1 MAKLIFKGDCYI
13 GDGIVARTGD
23 TIRVSEEK
31 AEQLLRDFPD
41 EWERAET
48 RRSDPEK
55 VLKSPK
61 NKAQK
66 PGRKKQRQES
76 TDYAD

>member
-13 GDGIVARTGD
+13 GDGIVARNGD
-23 TIRVSEEK
+23 TIRVPEKK
-31 AEQLLRDFPD
+31 AEQLLRDFAD

-48 RRSDPEK
+48 RRTDPEK
-55 VLKSPK
+55 ALKSPK

>member
-13 GDGIVARTGD
+13 GDGVVACNGD

-41 EWERAET
+41 EWELAGTPRAA
-48 RRSDPEK
+48 PEK
-55 VLKSPK
+55 DLKSPK

-76 TDYAD
+76 MDYAE

>member
-1 MAKLIFKGDCYI
+1 MTKLIFRGDCYI
-13 GDGIVARTGD
+13 GDGIVARSGD

-41 EWERAET
+41 EWDLAGT
-48 RRSDPEK
+48 RLAAPEK
-55 VLKSPK
+55 ALKSPK